1 MARKPISR
9 ELPEYD
15 HGDDEYKS
23 PGRKPKK
30 PSNKVSIPI
39 RCLTTQRIWAL
50 INKGAE
56 KHELSLSNYL
66 RLALYRIL
74 TSEGLMNEENEL
86 TDPTWDEI
94 RLKGLV

>member
-1 MARKPISR
+1 MARKPIAR

-15 HGDDEYKS
+15 QGDDEYKS

-30 PSNKVSIPI
+30 PSNKVNIPI
-39 RCLTTQRIWAL
+39 RCLSTQRIWAL
-50 INKGAE
+50 VNKGAE
-56 KHELSLSNYL
+56 IHGLTLSNYL

-74 TSEGLMNEENEL
+74 VAEDLMLEENEL